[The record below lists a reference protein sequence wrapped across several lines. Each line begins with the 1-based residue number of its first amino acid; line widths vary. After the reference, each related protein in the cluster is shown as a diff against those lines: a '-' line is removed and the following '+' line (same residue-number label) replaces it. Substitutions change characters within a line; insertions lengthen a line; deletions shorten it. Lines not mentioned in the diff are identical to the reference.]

1 MQSGTV
7 INFYQNMFW
16 NNKMEIQ
23 QQFGVVAMR
32 NWGPILLNPNQ
43 QGLHMYKTNM
53 PPIIAVKSVAYPNDM
68 FEVKT
73 FSSCR
78 STYTT
83 CFLMPYSTTQSQ
95 KQTVRPIL
103 PDKNLQT
110 SHKYLVFWKYFLFQH
125 HGRLNRYIQS
135 QKNPTNHV
143 VTPVARLVVDI
154 VWVARGFTHP
164 CPAYVEAPATRKFL
178 FTKWFPL
185 FQLPNCGL
193 DPTIYI
199 QHKSCCKGYIV
210 FFLSAVQTKIKSI
223 KGPDNPTCQ
232 FFAIQ

>member
-1 MQSGTV
+1 
-7 INFYQNMFW
+7 
-16 NNKMEIQ
+16 
-23 QQFGVVAMR
+23 
-32 NWGPILLNPNQ
+32 
-43 QGLHMYKTNM
+43 
-53 PPIIAVKSVAYPNDM
+53 
-68 FEVKT
+68 
-73 FSSCR
+73 
-78 STYTT
+78 
-83 CFLMPYSTTQSQ
+83 
-95 KQTVRPIL
+95 
-103 PDKNLQT
+103 
-110 SHKYLVFWKYFLFQH
+110 LFQH

-210 FFLSAVQTKIKSI
+210 FFFERGANKDQV
-223 KGPDNPTCQ
+223 N
-232 FFAIQ
+232 